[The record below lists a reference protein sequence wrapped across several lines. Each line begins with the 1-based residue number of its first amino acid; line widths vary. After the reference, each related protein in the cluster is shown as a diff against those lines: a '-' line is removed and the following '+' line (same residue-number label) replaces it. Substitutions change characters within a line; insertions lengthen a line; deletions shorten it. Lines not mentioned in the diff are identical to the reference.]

1 MFSPSLR
8 GQFGLIVNR
17 TPSANMA
24 AAPTYTSGQHGVNLK
39 GSFCITR
46 KEGREMENRGRK
58 VLHETLKEMA
68 ERIQSTEEEH
78 GVKESLLA

>member
-1 MFSPSLR
+1 
-8 GQFGLIVNR
+8 
-17 TPSANMA
+17 
-24 AAPTYTSGQHGVNLK
+24 
-39 GSFCITR
+39 
-46 KEGREMENRGRK
+46 MENRGRK